1 MGAVKKA
8 YVSWEDIELDVEK
21 IVAQV
26 SEVDYVVGIPRGGL
40 IIAVMISHKLGIKHM
55 TIDHLEKLEEFGLDI
70 DKKKILVVDDIA
82 DTGETLKFYEE
93 TFKKSYIVTVHK
105 HEQSIVKPDYSVI
118 DKGDK
123 WIVYPWETEDS
134 EEIQDYLK

>member
-1 MGAVKKA
+1 MKEFVNWELIEEAVTEIAFHLKDTGKDFKG
-8 YVSWEDIELDVEK
+8 VF
-21 IVAQV
+21 
-26 SEVDYVVGIPRGGL
+26 GIPRGGTIL
-40 IIAVMISHKLGIKHM
+40 AVLLSHKLDLPFIENPF
-55 TIDHLEKLEEFGLDI
+55 DCEFD
-70 DKKKILVVDDIA
+70 DFVVIDDIA

-93 TFKKSYIVTVHK
+93 TFKKSYIVTVHE

>member
-1 MGAVKKA
+1 MKDF
-8 YVSWEDIELDVEK
+8 VSWELIDECVTDIAFHLKDTGKDFKGV
-21 IVAQV
+21 
-26 SEVDYVVGIPRGGL
+26 YGIPRGGVIL
-40 IIAVMISHKLGIKHM
+40 AVLLSHKLDLPYIENPY
-55 TIDHLEKLEEFGLDI
+55 DYQLDDFI
-70 DKKKILVVDDIA
+70 VIDDIA

-93 TFKKSYIVTVHK
+93 TFEKSYIVTIHE

>member
-1 MGAVKKA
+1 MKEFVTWNVIDEAVT
-8 YVSWEDIELDVEK
+8 DIAFNIKNTNKDFKGV
-21 IVAQV
+21 
-26 SEVDYVVGIPRGGL
+26 YGIPRGGVIL
-40 IIAVMISHKLGIKHM
+40 AVMLSHKLDLPYIENPF
-55 TIDHLEKLEEFGLDI
+55 DCEFD
-70 DKKKILVVDDIA
+70 DFVVIDDIA

-93 TFKKSYIVTVHK
+93 TFKKSYIVTVHE
-105 HEQSIVKPDYSVI
+105 HEQSIVKPDYSVL